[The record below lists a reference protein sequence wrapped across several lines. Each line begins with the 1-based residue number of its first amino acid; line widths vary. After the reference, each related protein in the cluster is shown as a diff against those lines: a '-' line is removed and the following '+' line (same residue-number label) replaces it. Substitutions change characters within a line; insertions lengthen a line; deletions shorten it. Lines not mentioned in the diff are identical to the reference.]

1 MPSCLQ
7 SSRWPQRN
15 HLSSSLGYALR
26 TRNVS
31 TGLRQAGQ
39 KTRVRWGNHKGCPGL
54 PLQFVLAVLKRGTL
68 GARASGPHPRVAP
81 KVTQGPMSIGRGTLK
96 AGDSG
101 SDHTSKMGLLPIPP
115 VTRLSAGM
123 TCWGGIGRRECFL
136 SRVKRKNRFPSR
148 GRWCRVAASS
158 SGRSNSTGSTG
169 RSRPGGVETT
179 THGKKRDRTGRR

>member
-1 MPSCLQ
+1 MAPTQPLIVITWICSQNPECVNRVETSWPKD
-7 SSRWPQRN
+7 SSPMGQPQ
-15 HLSSSLGYALR
+15 
-26 TRNVS
+26 
-31 TGLRQAGQ
+31 
-39 KTRVRWGNHKGCPGL
+39 GL

-115 VTRLSAGM
+115 VTRPSAGM